1 VEGEGRGALGGA
13 GLPRASM
20 QTTSSPMPT
29 PQVTR
34 SSVGPSV
41 ARNAFGNAPR
51 TLGGIF
57 SAPTSYDSFGT
68 LPANT
73 AVFDPGTSVTLS
85 TVNVPGYGLTK
96 GTTVRFSFTGII
108 DFNGVA
114 GPASGF
120 VRFIVNPNALGVPY
134 DFILGII
141 TPPGGVASY
150 IFGGQVDLLVQG
162 ASSDACDVAI
172 SSLFFVPGLSPSAP
186 VLSLPLGASVGILS
200 LDTTGLA
207 SGIDFSVTASMSP
220 PPAAASIAKIQL
232 NRFVVEMAGG

>member
-1 VEGEGRGALGGA
+1 
-13 GLPRASM
+13 
-20 QTTSSPMPT
+20 MPIA
-29 PQVTR
+29 QITR

-57 SAPTSYDSFGT
+57 SAPTSYSSFGT
-68 LPANT
+68 LLGNT
-73 AVFDPGTSVTLS
+73 AVFVPGTSVTLS

-96 GTTVRFSFTGII
+96 GSTVRFSFTGLI
-108 DFNGVA
+108 DFNGA
-114 GPASGF
+114 AASATGF

-134 DFILGII
+134 DFILGPI
-141 TPPGGVASY
+141 TPPGGAVSH

-172 SSLFFVPGLSPSAP
+172 SSIFFVPAQAPFAP
-186 VLSLPLGASVGILS
+186 VLSLPLGSSMGILS

-207 SGIDFSVTASMSP
+207 SGIDFSVTASMS
-220 PPAAASIAKIQL
+220 AVGSASIDKIQL